1 MPVVHL
7 YLDEDADLKPDYRL
21 SRASLQH
28 LIGMLRS
35 HQDHGW
41 GHYLEVLVFVF
52 WLASATSY
60 RLVSRSFN
68 IPRSTVHEMVHR
80 VTKKLLKLKNRVIHF
95 PSHADLENIGNGFAQ
110 LAGSPAFSR
119 VVGSI
124 DGCQVRVKP
133 PSADAQ
139 CYLNRK
145 LFYSV
150 QLQAV
155 CDHQGMFLDI
165 FTGYPGS
172 VHDTRVLKNSP
183 LYTQQLY
190 PPEGFCILGDGGY
203 PCLSAPIAL
212 ITPYKEPVRLVVARR
227 FNHRHA
233 KARSIIERSF
243 GIMKTRWRSIF
254 FKSLEVKP
262 TFAPEVIA
270 CCTILH
276 NICVSNGDIMEPA
289 EEVFRPDDNADQ
301 PHLHQDQQRGEQIRE
316 HMAAAVSAPDGLVAA
331 LEVHDYL

>member
-1 MPVVHL
+1 MPVL
-7 YLDEDADLKPDYRL
+7 RPDYRL

-28 LIGMLRS
+28 LIRMLRS

-60 RLVSRSFN
+60 RVVSRSFN
-68 IPRSTVHEMVHR
+68 IPRTTVHDMVHR
-80 VTKKLLKLKNRVIHF
+80 VTKKLLKLKN
-95 PSHADLENIGNGFAQ
+95 
-110 LAGSPAFSR
+110 PA
-119 VVGSI
+119 
-124 DGCQVRVKP
+124 
-133 PSADAQ
+133 
-139 CYLNRK
+139 
-145 LFYSV
+145 
-150 QLQAV
+150 
-155 CDHQGMFLDI
+155 
-165 FTGYPGS
+165 
-172 VHDTRVLKNSP
+172 
-183 LYTQQLY
+183 
-190 PPEGFCILGDGGY
+190 
-203 PCLSAPIAL
+203 IAL

-227 FNHRHA
+227 FNHHHA

-270 CCTILH
+270 CCTILR
-276 NICVSNGDIMEPA
+276 NICVSIGDIMEPA
-289 EEVFRPDDNADQ
+289 EEVFRPDDNADE

>member
-1 MPVVHL
+1 MPVLRL

-60 RLVSRSFN
+60 RVVSRSFN
-68 IPRSTVHEMVHR
+68 IPRTTVHDMVHW

-95 PSHADLENIGNGFAQ
+95 PSHTDLEN
-110 LAGSPAFSR
+110 
-119 VVGSI
+119 
-124 DGCQVRVKP
+124 
-133 PSADAQ
+133 
-139 CYLNRK
+139 
-145 LFYSV
+145 
-150 QLQAV
+150 
-155 CDHQGMFLDI
+155 
-165 FTGYPGS
+165 
-172 VHDTRVLKNSP
+172 
-183 LYTQQLY
+183 
-190 PPEGFCILGDGGY
+190 
-203 PCLSAPIAL
+203 
-212 ITPYKEPVRLVVARR
+212 PVRLVVARR
-227 FNHRHA
+227 FNHHHA

-254 FKSLEVKP
+254 FKSLKVKL

-289 EEVFRPDDNADQ
+289 EEVFRPDDNADE

-316 HMAAAVSAPDGLVAA
+316 HMAAAVSAPDGPVAA